1 LSQSGSA
8 SFLLNTPQSS
18 FNSCI
23 DLDKFM
29 QSIVNT
35 GLINP
40 LDYLNQIQILT
51 KVNGGTAITHI
62 NHAMS

>member
-1 LSQSGSA
+1 
-8 SFLLNTPQSS
+8 
-18 FNSCI
+18 
-23 DLDKFM
+23 M